1 MIEDNNAVLLAEYRL
16 LNACYS
22 NPDFLYEN
30 GVTEDIFQ
38 HSQSKTIFNSI
49 KSLYESKVPLTRE
62 SLWQDAS
69 NHDLGIN
76 NSIIDQVIDFTS
88 HSRCKNS
95 NWINTYRWT
104 WSRGQTRSWQRVRC

>member
-49 KSLYESKVPLTRE
+49 KSLYESKVPLTSPKYCNI
-62 SLWQDAS
+62 SLLMVTKGTSDITMFLTMLWSSCQIAS
-69 NHDLGIN
+69 MIR
-76 NSIIDQVIDFTS
+76 I
-88 HSRCKNS
+88 
-95 NWINTYRWT
+95 
-104 WSRGQTRSWQRVRC
+104 

>member
-16 LNACYS
+16 LNACYG
-22 NPDFLYEN
+22 NPEFLYEN

-88 HSRCKNS
+88 QKPETVKDIVDSLNLAKRAS
-95 NWINTYRWT
+95 
-104 WSRGQTRSWQRVRC
+104 